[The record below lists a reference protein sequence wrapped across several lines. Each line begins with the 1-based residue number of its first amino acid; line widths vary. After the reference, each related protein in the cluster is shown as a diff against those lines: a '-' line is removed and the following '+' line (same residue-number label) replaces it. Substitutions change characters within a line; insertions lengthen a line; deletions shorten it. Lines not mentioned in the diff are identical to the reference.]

1 LQKGLEPISQDLI
14 MYEVAFE
21 QLTFPRSIGSLS
33 AYFFFHEKNTL
44 YRPKGYKNLHILKL
58 TADSIFKRKAK
69 SLKTEHDSQ
78 DFQQPI

>member
-33 AYFFFHEKNTL
+33 AYQVWIQYFQDEVEGRVYFFIK
-44 YRPKGYKNLHILKL
+44 KYKN
-58 TADSIFKRKAK
+58 FVFWK
-69 SLKTEHDSQ
+69 SKGQETHEGSS
-78 DFQQPI
+78 DF